1 MQYKDYYAVLGVKRD
16 ASQKEIKSAYR
27 KLARK
32 FHPDVN
38 PNSKDAEARFKEI
51 NEAYEVLS
59 DEEKR
64 KKYDKFG
71 ADWEQY
77 EKMGAQAP
85 GDFDFSRWA
94 SQQGYAGAGGGPQ
107 SYRTYSG
114 SMPGGAGFSDFFEM
128 LFGQQMGGGMGGV
141 GGGMGGVGGGSDPF
155 GRLRTGTRTVTRRGE
170 DVTHPIEV
178 TLEEAYTGTSRRLQ
192 FQVEDPCPTCGG
204 TGLQNGK
211 ACPTCGG
218 IGVVAR
224 VKTLEAKIPAGV
236 HSGSVVRLAG
246 EGALGAGG
254 APRGDLRL
262 EVTVLPHPRYERKGD
277 NLHLNV
283 PVSLY
288 TAILGG
294 EARVPTLRGT
304 NLALRIPP
312 DTANG
317 RVIRLAGQ
325 GMPHL
330 GAPDQKGDLLARVDV
345 QLPQQLTDEERDLFT
360 RLQRIYTEREGG
372 A

>member
-1 MQYKDYYAVLGVKRD
+1 
-16 ASQKEIKSAYR
+16 
-27 KLARK
+27 
-32 FHPDVN
+32 VN

-77 EKMGAQAP
+77 ERMGAQAP
-85 GDFDFSRWA
+85 SDFDFSRWA
-94 SQQGYAGAGGGPQ
+94 AQQGYASGGPQ
-107 SYRTYSG
+107 SYRTYG
-114 SMPGGAGFSDFFEM
+114 GTMPGGAGFSDFFEM
-128 LFGQQMGGGMGGV
+128 LFGQQM

-204 TGLQNGK
+204 V
-211 ACPTCGG
+211 
-218 IGVVAR
+218 GVVAR
-224 VKTLEAKIPAGV
+224 VKTIEAKIPAGV

-246 EGALGAGG
+246 EGAPGAGG

-294 EARVPTLRGT
+294 EARVSTLRGT